1 MLFQICFILL
11 IPFFFI
17 MLLLKLSQVFQ
28 WHWLEKL
35 LSKLDNLLVWRRPTK
50 QSLFLFE
57 GCLVL
62 LILIFALSVS
72 INLKPASWW
81 EEGCIACIADSTD
94 WQTVASVLENTFE
107 REIHTPQSEKAFS
120 LKHVSINNFKRYSKY
135 RYLIII
141 SSSLSNEKSAK
152 VFKNKLLSNPKIRK
166 SIEEEN
172 NDMFILRDHWSR
184 KQLAIFILTEDTQTM
199 VEEIRIKKETLYELF
214 KNAYYDHL
222 QQDMFLSLHEK
233 RTAEKLME
241 SYGWTLKKHPGL
253 LVDQELPDDGFM
265 SFHSWSPKQWMFVRW
280 IDRADKSLL
289 DPDWITKER
298 NRIGASY
305 FDGMCISEYYLNSHR
320 STFQGHPAQVTTGL
334 WELNH
339 PTKGGPFKNYTV
351 FDSTS
356 QRLYIIDFA
365 VFNPGEPKLP
375 LLNRLD
381 AIAHTFSTRHWSH

>member
-17 MLLLKLSQVFQ
+17 TLILKLSQVFQ
-28 WHWLEKL
+28 WRWLEKT
-35 LSKLDNLLVWRRPTK
+35 LSKLDNILVRQRPTK

-62 LILIFALSVS
+62 LILVFALSVS
-72 INLKPASWW
+72 INLKPTSWW
-81 EEGCIACIADSTD
+81 KQGCITVIADSTD
-94 WQTVASVLENTFE
+94 WQATGDILKDTFE
-107 REIHTPQSEKAFS
+107 RVTYTPQPERVFT
-120 LKHVSINNFKRYSKY
+120 LKYVSINNFKKYSKY
-135 RYLIII
+135 RFLIFI
-141 SSSLSNEKSAK
+141 STSLSSEKIAK
-152 VFKNKLLSNPKIRK
+152 VFDNKTRSVLENHTSKEEDSNT
-166 SIEEEN
+166 
-172 NDMFILRDHWSR
+172 MFILRDQWSR
-184 KQLAIFILTEDTQTM
+184 KQLSIFILAENTQTM
-199 VEEIRIKKETLYELF
+199 VEEIRIKKETLYDLI

-233 RTAEKLME
+233 RTSEKLME
-241 SYGWTLKKHPGL
+241 SYGWTFKKHPGL
-253 LVDQELPDDGFM
+253 LVHQECPDEGFI

-280 IDRADKSLL
+280 IDGADKSLL
-289 DPDWITKER
+289 VPDWITKER

-305 FDGMCISEYYLNSHR
+305 FDGMCISEYYLNSHP
-320 STFQGHPAQVTTGL
+320 STFQGHPARVTTGL

-365 VFNPGEPKLP
+365 VLNPGKPKLP
-375 LLNRLD
+375 ILNRLD
-381 AIAHTFSTRHWSH
+381 AIAHTFSARH